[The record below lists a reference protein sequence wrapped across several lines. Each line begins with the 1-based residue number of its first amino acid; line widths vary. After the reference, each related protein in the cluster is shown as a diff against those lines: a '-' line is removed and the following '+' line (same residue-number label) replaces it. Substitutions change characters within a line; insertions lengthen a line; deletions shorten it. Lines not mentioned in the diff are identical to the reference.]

1 MTRYLVTRD
10 IRLDQLVDVLMG
22 TAAHGAVEAVVT
34 ANPGLAALGPVI
46 PAGTPIVVPEV
57 PAAAPSSTYVRAW
70 E

>member
-22 TAAHGAVEAVVT
+22 TAANGAVEAVVT
-34 ANPGLAALGPVI
+34 ANPGLAALGPII
-46 PAGTPIVVPEV
+46 PAGTPIVVPEL

>member
-10 IRLDQLVDVLMG
+10 IRLDQMVDVLMG
-22 TAAHGAVEAVVT
+22 TAGNGAVEAVVT

-46 PAGTPIVVPEV
+46 PAGTAIVVPEL